1 MLISKIK
8 NNINKIIKNIKK
20 SQVLLFGSLLIFI
33 GIISLFWNSILA
45 LKTEIYSDMLISFSD
60 VNGKVEKIEDV
71 PVSNEV
77 VPVNNSSKKE
87 KNYKPIDYSKYLG
100 VLRIPKIN
108 LKRGF
113 YNVDSRYNTIE
124 YNVTLLRGS
133 DMPDVKDGNLVLI
146 GHSGTAWISF
156 FDKLY
161 KLDKGDKAYIDY
173 KGNEYSY
180 TIKNIYKVPKNGYV
194 TIIRNYNR
202 TTLTLITCTRNDD
215 KTQTVY
221 IAEME

>member
-8 NNINKIIKNIKK
+8 NNINRIIKNIKK

-45 LKTEIYSDMLISFSD
+45 LKTEIYSDMMISFSD
-60 VNGKVEKIEDV
+60 VDDKVEKIEDV

-77 VPVNNSSKKE
+77 VPVKSTPKKE
-87 KNYKPIDYSKYLG
+87 KSYKPIDYSKYLG

-156 FDKLY
+156 FNKLY
-161 KLDKGDKAYIDY
+161 KLDKGDKAYVDY
-173 KGNEYSY
+173 KGNEYAY

-194 TIIRNYNR
+194 TIVRNYNK

-215 KTQTVY
+215 KSQTVY

>member
-33 GIISLFWNSILA
+33 GIITLFWNSILA

-180 TIKNIYKVPKNGYV
+180 AIKNIYKVPKNGYV